1 MRQLFITS
9 SISLILAMFN
19 GSDKFLFNLSFYLNT
34 KKIESMNTII
44 IKPRLSN
51 IEINDGLSKIFEDEF
66 NISNMLF
73 NKERLFFINFNF

>member
-9 SISLILAMFN
+9 GISLILAVFN
-19 GSDKFLFNLSFYLNT
+19 GSNKFLFNLCLYLNT

-44 IKPRLSN
+44 IKPGLSN

-73 NKERLFFINFNF
+73 N